1 MTCEAIML
9 ALSPLSHIHTHA
21 TQPVDQHP
29 LAILKRFYLYCLAVW
44 CQKHKGKALPKSE
57 FFRVFWPAWQKAMVE
72 WNIKAG
78 FRVTGLWPIDENAIP
93 DEKYTGDVMYS
104 ESNVDSTS
112 ESDTFESDYD
122 DNDTNDCKLDMRIE
136 CSNWLFN

>member
-1 MTCEAIML
+1 ML
-9 ALSPLSHIHTHA
+9 VLSPLSHIQCMPLNQLINIHWQYSRDFTCIVWLFGVKSIRA
-21 TQPVDQHP
+21 RLFLNLSSLGYFGQHDRR
-29 LAILKRFYLYCLAVW
+29 LWLNR
-44 CQKHKGKALPKSE
+44 
-57 FFRVFWPAWQKAMVE
+57 
-72 WNIKAG
+72 NIKAG

-93 DEKYTGDVMYS
+93 DEKYTGDAMYS

-122 DNDTNDCKLDMRIE
+122 NDTNDCKLDMRIE

>member
-1 MTCEAIML
+1 M
-9 ALSPLSHIHTHA
+9 
-21 TQPVDQHP
+21 
-29 LAILKRFYLYCLAVW
+29 YCLAVW

-72 WNIKAG
+72 RNIKAG
-78 FRVTGLWPIDENAIP
+78 FRVTGLWPIDENAIL

-104 ESNVDSTS
+104 ESNVDSAS

-122 DNDTNDCKLDMRIE
+122 DDDTNDCKSDMRIE